1 MNINLASFNNLFIAI
16 DKGSDYIPG
25 ISSLTNICC
34 IFQKGILSLTSKKGF
49 VENNYT
55 SHVYHKNLSRCLI
68 ACVPILGNI
77 TLAIYDDQKIVE
89 GRELPKTDPI
99 QELVRE
105 ITELKE
111 KNKNYLRYAQSHP
124 LPRGGV
130 FHLAPQYFLELEELT
145 KKLALLDPHHP
156 MRYNPY

>member
-1 MNINLASFNNLFIAI
+1 MNINLVSFNNLVIAI

-77 TLAIYDDQKIVE
+77 ALAIYDDQKIVE
-89 GRELPKTDPI
+89 GSKIPKTILAQEVIRKIKKLRKDYKPWLKYINQLPENRLPKGGRASLAPEFFLKLDRLI
-99 QELVRE
+99 E
-105 ITELKE
+105 ELK
-111 KNKNYLRYAQSHP
+111 S
-124 LPRGGV
+124 
-130 FHLAPQYFLELEELT
+130 
-145 KKLALLDPHHP
+145 LDS
-156 MRYNPY
+156 RK

>member
-1 MNINLASFNNLFIAI
+1 MNINLVSFNNLFIAI

-49 VENNYT
+49 VGNSYT

-77 TLAIYDDQKIVE
+77 ALAIYDDQKVGE
-89 GRELPKTDPI
+89 GEKLPKTILAKDVI
-99 QELVRE
+99 KEIKELHKDYKPWLEHIDQLPENRLPKGGRASLAPGFFLKLDRL
-105 ITELKE
+105 IKELK
-111 KNKNYLRYAQSHP
+111 S
-124 LPRGGV
+124 
-130 FHLAPQYFLELEELT
+130 
-145 KKLALLDPHHP
+145 LDS
-156 MRYNPY
+156 RK